1 MSSSDDELSAPM
13 AGLSVSGNSGSPPN
27 TPPRIQRERT
37 DPGAPRRR
45 PKRSR
50 EPDPGQ
56 AERIYMA
63 NKKYRSGI
71 GAESGTSMEAGKTRR
86 RRRRRSKRR
95 KSRRKRKTKRKKR
108 RKSRKR
114 RKTRRRRRKR

>member
-13 AGLSVSGNSGSPPN
+13 ARLSVSGNSGSAPN
-27 TPPRIQRERT
+27 TPPRSQGRPA
-37 DPGAPRRR
+37 DPGAPGR
-45 PKRSR
+45 KRKAPTKWTEER
-50 EPDPGQ
+50 MHRIRGVGQ
-56 AERIYMA
+56 KFAKQMGELTGNAPVMGG
-63 NKKYRSGI
+63 S
-71 GAESGTSMEAGKTRR
+71 R

>member
-1 MSSSDDELSAPM
+1 MSSRDDVLSAPM
-13 AGLSVSGNSGSPPN
+13 ARLSVSGNSGSPP
-27 TPPRIQRERT
+27 RSQGQRTE
-37 DPGAPRRR
+37 PGAPRRN

-50 EPDPGQ
+50 EIDPGS

-63 NKKYRSGI
+63 NKRYRDGI
-71 GAESGTSMEAGKTRR
+71 GQVSGTSMEAGRTRR

>member
-1 MSSSDDELSAPM
+1 MSSNDPLSGPM

-27 TPPRIQRERT
+27 TPPRSQGT
-37 DPGAPRRR
+37 PTPGAPGRK
-45 PKRSR
+45 PKRPR
-50 EPDPGQ
+50 DLDPGQ

-63 NKKYRSGI
+63 NKRYRSGI